1 MKSWIEVSPYTGL
14 GEDAPANNAGSG
26 HVSMPPDAVKKK
38 KQTLIDRQVM
48 DARTKSYRTHRARL
62 EARRLAREASKNKSK
77 FIEKVKEAAYG
88 QAYDTAEPMVDIQPV
103 NAMTKI
109 KGKLGKDLQDKGSR
123 SRKDSLRPS
132 VGVAKSATGY
142 EIYHKDF
149 SSAMQ
154 HAYKFAKSKGVTV
167 DPSEIDSKVASGPR
181 KPSNGKT
188 NSYILAT
195 NKKQNVH
202 IQVYNTGSKYELNM
216 YID

>member
-109 KGKLGKDLQDKGSR
+109 KGKLGTDLSG
-123 SRKDSLRPS
+123 RKSSLRPS